1 MVALYSLESAKDHFQ
16 VNCAINT
23 TNSALEMRLNY
34 LEMLLQVARAGRN
47 NARRKKVSLKRQ
59 CLLQADH
66 EKFRT

>member
-1 MVALYSLESAKDHFQ
+1 MVALYSLESARIISRLI
-16 VNCAINT
+16 APINM

-47 NARRKKVSLKRQ
+47 NARRKKVPLKRQ